1 MLCLGFDRSEKYPAD
16 DAGRRA
22 LVDSVC
28 EYCYRIRPL
37 FEWTAFKR
45 REGRHHDTKEFLLSH
60 FDTFANFRMEFA
72 ALVACCEP
80 VKKRIVLGT
89 RKLDEWLSSGVS
101 AMAIHRAQFLPLGL
115 SAIMHRILSP
125 SPGRD
130 CLLFVIA
137 RGCV

>member
-1 MLCLGFDRSEKYPAD
+1 MLCLGFDRSETYPAD
-16 DAGRRA
+16 DAGRW
-22 LVDSVC
+22 LLIHSVC

-37 FEWTAFKR
+37 FEWSAFKAW
-45 REGRHHDTKEFLLSH
+45 EGRHHTTKEFLISH
-60 FDTFANFRMEFA
+60 FDTFANFRLENP
-72 ALVACCEP
+72 ALVASCAP

-101 AMAIHRAQFLPLGL
+101 AMAIRRAQFLPLGL

-130 CLLFVIA
+130 CLLFVHA

>member
-1 MLCLGFDRSEKYPAD
+1 MLCLGFDRSETYPAD
-16 DAGRRA
+16 DAGRW
-22 LVDSVC
+22 LLIHSVC

-37 FEWTAFKR
+37 FEWTAFR
-45 REGRHHDTKEFLLSH
+45 PREGTHHSTKDWLFLH
-60 FDTFANFRMEFA
+60 FDTFAQFRLTYPDLIARCMPA
-72 ALVACCEP
+72 
-80 VKKRIVLGT
+80 KKRIVLSPHV
-89 RKLDEWLSSGVS
+89 LDQWLSSGYRDT
-101 AMAIHRAQFLPLGL
+101 AIHRAQFLPLGL